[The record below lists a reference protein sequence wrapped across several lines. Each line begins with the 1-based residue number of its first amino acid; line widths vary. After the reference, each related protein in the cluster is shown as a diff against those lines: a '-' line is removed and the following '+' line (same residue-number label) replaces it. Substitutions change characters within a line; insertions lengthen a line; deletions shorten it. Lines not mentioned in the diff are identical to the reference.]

1 MTSNELAALLG
12 CSGQYVR
19 EITKQAIAA
28 GKKHITI
35 KGQKVAF
42 CEEVGRG
49 RGGKRYR
56 YTLIKEHTPKKRRR
70 SKSLLDPK
78 SLPAID
84 LQKPSVE
91 DKLAIIRYYKSHET
105 SLEAIAE
112 AYSIEFEKLNAMSL
126 ARRFRR
132 WMEAYERYGKA
143 GLEDRRG
150 GKRASK
156 IDEELF
162 IKSLVKQG
170 HITTYYERYCYMWC
184 KKHGKLLDRFNPTS
198 NITYEGFKRY
208 FNAHKNDPHIKAIL
222 KGPDAMEELEPTM
235 KRVFEYPNQEWQID
249 ATSIDIFAKVPVA
262 DGEAVWDVREAT
274 PEYTIKRLSLIRIID
289 SFSGASVVRLA
300 RSDNSYEDVRLLRD
314 AIARLGMPE
323 VIRGD
328 NGKNYVS
335 RHFQEVLERLGIV
348 YVATTP
354 YKGKEKGKVE
364 RSFESLQHSAIFEN
378 LPGFIGHDPKM
389 RIDIE
394 NQAVKKSQRGKKA
407 TNLKENLLWW
417 WELESLVQELVTN
430 KEALAMHTPM
440 SVEHLRALLGKRY
453 VRRVT
458 KEGVMINGR
467 YYQSPEFW
475 QEVWIGQEV
484 EVIEDIDDESV
495 AYVHIGGKAIALSCK
510 LELGLEEIKEMKR
523 AYRAKAKRYKK
534 LVREGEKELFAMQEE
549 LVARH
554 RGMATAQKPK
564 EEPKPD
570 PFDFIQKVS

>member
-19 EITKQAIAA
+19 ELTKQALAD
-28 GKKHITI
+28 GKNYITI
-35 KGQKVAF
+35 KGQKITF
-42 CEEVGRG
+42 CQEAGRG
-49 RGGKRYR
+49 RGGRRYR
-56 YTLIKEHTPKKRRR
+56 YTLVKEHTPKKKRR
-70 SKSLLDPK
+70 SKSIIDPK

-84 LQKPSVE
+84 FKKPSVE
-91 DKLAIIRYYKSHET
+91 EKVAIIRYYKSHEA
-105 SLEAIAE
+105 SLEAIAQ
-112 AYSIEFEKLNAMSL
+112 AYSIEFEELNAMSL

-132 WMEAYERYGKA
+132 WLEAYERYGRA
-143 GLEDRRG
+143 GLEDKRG
-150 GKRASK
+150 GKRVSK

-184 KKHGKLLDRFNPTS
+184 KKHGKLFDRFNPTS
-198 NITYEGFKRY
+198 NVTYEGFKRY

-222 KGPDAMEELEPTM
+222 KGPDAMDLLEPTM
-235 KRVFEYPNQEWQID
+235 KRTFEYPNQEWQID
-249 ATSIDIFAKVPVA
+249 ATTIDLFAKVPVV
-262 DGEAVWDVREAT
+262 DGEVVWDRKEAT
-274 PEYTIKRLSLIRIID
+274 PEYVLKRLSLIRIID
-289 SFSGASVVRLA
+289 SFTGASIVRLA
-300 RSDNSYEDVRLLRD
+300 KSDNSYEDVRLLRD

-335 RHFQEVLERLGIV
+335 HHFQEVLERLGIV

-354 YKGKEKGKVE
+354 FKGDEKGKVE
-364 RSFESLQHSAIFEN
+364 RSFKSLQHSAIFEN

-407 TNLKENLLWW
+407 TNLKENMLWW
-417 WELESLVQELVTN
+417 WEMESLVQELVE
-430 KEALAMHTPM
+430 KQEALAMHRPM

-495 AYVHIGGKAIALSCK
+495 AYVHIGGKAIAVTSR
-510 LELGLEEIKEMKR
+510 LELGLEEIKAMKR
-523 AYRAKAKRYKK
+523 AYRSKAKRYKK
-534 LVREGEKELFAMQEE
+534 LVREGEKELFAMQD
-549 LVARH
+549 AITAPH
-554 RGMATAQKPK
+554 RDKEAPKPK
-564 EEPKPD
+564 EEPKLD